1 MDAVVSLL
9 RSNGVS
15 NRPVGDL
22 TVASLGGRSRYRID
36 VSTVRK
42 YGGSYSMVHAYH
54 FNSQP
59 KSLSTPPHAVP
70 DCFFLTSTGNL
81 LCLSWFLLLQIE
93 SADPPPLMRTRWMSR
108 EHLSLQQRFK
118 Q

>member
-1 MDAVVSLL
+1 MNAVVSLL

-42 YGGSYSMVHAYH
+42 YRDLTVCYTPTHLTR
-54 FNSQP
+54 SQ
-59 KSLSTPPHAVP
+59 KA
-70 DCFFLTSTGNL
+70 
-81 LCLSWFLLLQIE
+81 
-93 SADPPPLMRTRWMSR
+93 
-108 EHLSLQQRFK
+108 
-118 Q
+118 